1 MSTIQA
7 LESTPDDMKTFG
19 EQQLQTGIEKGYSD
33 ENGNYIG
40 PDYSGQ

>member
-1 MSTIQA
+1 LQA
-7 LESTPDDMKTFG
+7 LQSTPDDMKTFG
-19 EQQLQTGIEKGYSD
+19 EQQLQTGMEQGYID